1 MKTDFLQTLKVNGQ
15 PLPKDVI
22 DAIMAENGRDIEA
35 AKKPYLDYDTI
46 KQQLKDAQTT
56 LQGIQDKGT
65 DLEAAQRK
73 AQEWEQK
80 YNQAISD
87 HQKELA
93 DRDFRQLLEG
103 AITSAKGKNVKAI
116 TALLDVEALKG
127 SKNQE
132 ADIKTALEA
141 LIKSDPWAFGDT
153 AGAGASGAG
162 GMTVQTGGE
171 HGAGGNDGG
180 DDGVIARFRDL
191 NPDLKI

>member
-1 MKTDFLQTLKVNGQ
+1 MKTEFLQTLKVNGQ

-22 DAIMAENGRDIEA
+22 DAILAENGKDIEA

-56 LQGIQDKGT
+56 LQGIQDQGT
-65 DLEAAQRK
+65 DLETARKNAQD
-73 AQEWEQK
+73 WEKK
-80 YNQAISD
+80 YNDAVTA
-87 HQKELA
+87 HQQELA
-93 DRDFRQLLEG
+93 ERDFRQLLET
-103 AITSAKGKNVKAI
+103 AITGVKGKNVKAI
-116 TALLDVEALKG
+116 TALLDVDALKG

-141 LIKSDPWAFGDT
+141 LMKSDPWAFGET

-162 GMTVQTGGE
+162 GMTVQTGGG
-171 HGAGGNDGG
+171 HGAGGNSDD

>member
-103 AITSAKGKNVKAI
+103 AITGAKGKNVKAI

-141 LIKSDPWAFGDT
+141 LMKSDPWAFGDT
-153 AGAGASGAG
+153 AGVGAAGAG

-171 HGAGGNDGG
+171 HGAGGNGDG
-180 DDGVIARFRDL
+180 DDGVIAHFRDL